1 MTHKCVKNCDR
12 PCKKK
17 DVAVI
22 YADNTYDCEHLL
34 GQFIGE
40 ESYDLLITEDTDVYS
55 PTMDG
60 SKTEENV
67 VAMFRKN
74 VFTKEELELC
84 YEGLIGAATQSQNR
98 GLAAGPRGEILK
110 AESRGGREWVTPFQ
124 ILALEYLTRAD
135 NELVEAVS
143 LKEFRRLNES
153 KKAEEETRGY
163 VWLRSKVMLE
173 HDPYFG
179 WFDNWLNRLD
189 NLSRDE
195 QRKEAEYVRDN
206 YISATNY
213 AQSVMSGVAG
223 YYSRYPRIPYGRATA
238 FTEKN
243 PESFAKSFP
252 YLRKLNHCFS
262 ELLPNR
268 YSNQRAAA
276 DKLDKRFLIDDT
288 VFTTLTVNHNFRTA
302 CHRDAGDLD
311 TGFSNLSALGKG
323 WDGAEL
329 ILPQYRVAVKLEPG
343 DLLLV
348 ANHTAIHANAPLA
361 GDNPDRMTIVAYFR
375 EDMLETK
382 GWEYEQLRK
391 QYVDERR
398 LNEKHPLWRPLWNGV
413 SPNMWDDQEWFDYM
427 EANNVANPYLKE
439 ESASL
444 DAFFV

>member
-1 MTHKCVKNCDR
+1 MVKT
-12 PCKKK
+12 
-17 DVAVI
+17 I
-22 YADNTYDCEHLL
+22 YADRKWDCEHLL
-34 GQFIGE
+34 GQFVDE
-40 ESYDLLITEDTDVYS
+40 SSYDTLLTEDTDIYG

-60 SKTEENV
+60 SKTEENILV
-67 VAMFRKN
+67 KFRKN

-110 AESRGGREWVTPFQ
+110 TEGRGGREWVTPFQ
-124 ILALEYLTRAD
+124 IAALEYLTRPE
-135 NELVEAVS
+135 NELVESIS
-143 LKEFRRLNES
+143 LKEFRRLNEN

-163 VWLRSKVMLE
+163 VWLRSKVMAE

-179 WFDNWLNRLD
+179 WFDNWLDRLD
-189 NLSRDE
+189 NLPRDE

-252 YLRKLNHCFS
+252 YLRKLNDQFR

-276 DKLDKRFLIDDT
+276 DKLDPRFMIDDT

-311 TGFSNLSALGKG
+311 SGFSNLSALGKG
-323 WDGAEL
+323 WGGAEL
-329 ILPQYRVAVKLEPG
+329 ILPEYRVAVKLEPG
-343 DLLLV
+343 DLLFV
-348 ANHTAIHANAPLA
+348 ANHTAIHGNAPLS
-361 GDNPDRMTIVAYFR
+361 GDDPDRMTIVAYFR

-391 QYVDERR
+391 QFIEERR
-398 LNEKHPLWRPLWNGV
+398 LNQKHELWRPLWNGV
-413 SPNMWDDQEWFDYM
+413 SPSWETSKEWYDYLESHNMTDPYGHS
-427 EANNVANPYLKE
+427 EA
-439 ESASL
+439 ASL
-444 DAFFV
+444 EDFF